1 MYKWFIDIFQIE
13 KLVLENG
20 QLKQSKL
27 ELEDQVTRQEKELTC
42 ANAEINKLQS
52 SLFNSM
58 SEVDVLRGKVK
69 NTYSYVLSPSP
80 LICSDFF

>member
-1 MYKWFIDIFQIE
+1 MDMYKWFIDIFQIE

-27 ELEDQVTRQEKELTC
+27 ELEEQVNRQDKELTC

-69 NTYSYVLSPSP
+69 IPNLSR
-80 LICSDFF
+80 DF

>member
-69 NTYSYVLSPSP
+69 IPNYTFYLRH
-80 LICSDFF
+80 L

>member
-1 MYKWFIDIFQIE
+1 MDMYKWFIDIFQIE

-27 ELEDQVTRQEKELTC
+27 ELEDQVTRQDKELTC

-69 NTYSYVLSPSP
+69 NT
-80 LICSDFF
+80 

>member
-1 MYKWFIDIFQIE
+1 MDMYKWFIDIFQIE

-58 SEVDVLRGKVK
+58 SEADVLRGKVR
-69 NTYSYVLSPSP
+69 NT
-80 LICSDFF
+80 